1 MSNTKIREKSQ
12 KDFVFILLFGNK
24 GMMVYFCTTY
34 VYNVGIISLS
44 HVTFSHICIEH
55 APNTSINQGYYM

>member
-1 MSNTKIREKSQ
+1 MCNTKIREKSQ

-34 VYNVGIISLS
+34 VYNVGIICLS
-44 HVTFSHICIEH
+44 HVTF
-55 APNTSINQGYYM
+55 